1 MLQKIQAVVTTFTMV
16 GVWTNLYLNFCV
28 YKNGS
33 RQSGSRQ
40 SGPGQAGQSKG
51 DKSATDDLIKN
62 NKGTNPSP
70 PHRKLLGDF
79 FHHVIKTYNDLPEE
93 HKALIKGVVGKMV
106 TNSVSGSKAMKDFTT
121 NYEVYKDNVQ
131 NISNDID
138 ALKTGDMTQ
147 KLDTVMDA
155 YKTYT
160 LEPNED
166 E

>member
-1 MLQKIQAVVTTFTMV
+1 MDQDTQDQDTQDQDTQDQDNDPMPKTGAEVKESITQ
-16 GVWTNLYLNFCV
+16 
-28 YKNGS
+28 
-33 RQSGSRQ
+33 
-40 SGPGQAGQSKG
+40 G
-51 DKSATDDLIKN
+51 DDSVTDDLIKN
-62 NKGTNPSP
+62 NHNP
-70 PHRKLLGDF
+70 PHRKLIGDF

-93 HKALIKGVVGKMV
+93 HKVLINGAVGKMV

-138 ALKTGDMTQ
+138 TLKTGDMTQ
-147 KLDTVMDA
+147 KLDTVMGA

-160 LEPNED
+160 LAPNDD